1 MPKRVCTKK
10 SKVAKGEQWEELQN
24 CCCKYSK
31 ILFVEV
37 DNVTSKQISILR
49 KELRAINAQ
58 VFMGKNVSQHAKI
71 NNLQTHMKAAID
83 ELIVKPE
90 PGCANYESRKAKW
103 QERPHLQVLVKQL
116 VGNVGMIFS
125 NGDLTEIKAVLDKQA
140 REAPAKPGMIAP
152 ADVTVQPGPT
162 GLDPKQT
169 SFFQALSIQTKIVKA
184 QIEIA
189 NPVKV
194 IKEGDKINQSQAA
207 LLDKLKIRPFEYK
220 MHVRKVMDGG
230 KIYPASVLNIK
241 NDDILKAFVTAGTN
255 LTATSLG
262 CGYIVSSA
270 APHLILNAFK
280 NLACAGLGG
289 GYSFP
294 QAEKFK
300 NSGAASSAP
309 ASAPAKT
316 EDKPAAKK
324 EEPKKDEPEEDM
336 DMGGLFD

>member
-1 MPKRVCTKK
+1 
-10 SKVAKGEQWEELQN
+10 
-24 CCCKYSK
+24 
-31 ILFVEV
+31 
-37 DNVTSKQISILR
+37 
-49 KELRAINAQ
+49 
-58 VFMGKNVSQHAKI
+58 
-71 NNLQTHMKAAID
+71 MKAAVG
-83 ELIVKPE
+83 ELLEKPE
-90 PGCANYESRKAKW
+90 PGCKNFEARNARW
-103 QERPHLQVLVKQL
+103 QERPHLNILLKQL
-116 VGNVGMIFS
+116 TGNVGMIFS

-169 SFFQALSIQTKIVKA
+169 QFFQALSIQTKIVKA

-207 LLDKLKIRPFEYK
+207 LLEKLKIRPFEYK
-220 MHVRKVMDGG
+220 MHVRKVMDSG
-230 KIYPASVLNIK
+230 KLYPASVLNIK
-241 NDDILKAFVTAGTN
+241 TEDILKAFTTAGTN

-280 NLACAGLGG
+280 NLAFAGLGSG
-289 GYSFP
+289 FSFP

-300 NSGAASSAP
+300 SSGPATSAP
-309 ASAPAKT
+309 ASAPAQSNA
-316 EDKPAAKK
+316 PAAKK
-324 EEPKKDEPEEDM
+324 EEPKKVEEPEEDM